1 MNLMKMLLSI
11 LVVLLLAQIARADN
25 DASLQSIP
33 LKDINGNDTSLK
45 SYAGKVVL
53 LVNVASKC
61 GFTPQYAGLE
71 ALYEKYKDKGL
82 VVIGVPSND
91 FLGQEP
97 GTAEEIKTFCSSK
110 YGVTFPLMEKVHVKG
125 KDKCPLYAAFTGSS
139 SAFPGE
145 VKWNFGKFIIDRN
158 GQLVKRFNP
167 PVKPDDAELV
177 QAVES
182 ALAKN

>member
-1 MNLMKMLLSI
+1 MKTFLSLL
-11 LVVLLLAQIARADN
+11 VTLLLAQIARADN

-33 LKDINGNDTSLK
+33 LKDINGKDTSLQ

-91 FLGQEP
+91 FLSQEP
-97 GTAEEIKTFCSSK
+97 GTADEIKAFCTEK

-125 KDKCPLYAAFTGSS
+125 KEKCALYTALTGPA

-158 GQLVKRFNP
+158 GQLVKRFDP
-167 PVKPDDAELV
+167 PVKPDAPELV
-177 QAVES
+177 QAIEA
-182 ALAKN
+182 ALAQK

>member
-1 MNLMKMLLSI
+1 MKTLLPI
-11 LVVLLLAQIARADN
+11 LAALFLAQITRADSG
-25 DASLQSIP
+25 ASLQSIA
-33 LKDINGNDTSLK
+33 LKDIDGNDTSLK

-71 ALYEKYKDKGL
+71 ALYEKYKEKGL

-91 FLGQEP
+91 FLEQEP
-97 GTAEEIKTFCSSK
+97 GTAEEIKAFCSSK
-110 YGVTFPLMEKVHVKG
+110 YSVTFPLMAKVHVKG
-125 KDKCPLYAAFTGSS
+125 KEKCPLYTALTGPA

-145 VKWNFGKFIIDRN
+145 VKWNFGKFLIDRN
-158 GQLVKRFNP
+158 GQLVQRFDP
-167 PVKPDDAELV
+167 PVKPDAPELV
-177 QAVES
+177 QALES